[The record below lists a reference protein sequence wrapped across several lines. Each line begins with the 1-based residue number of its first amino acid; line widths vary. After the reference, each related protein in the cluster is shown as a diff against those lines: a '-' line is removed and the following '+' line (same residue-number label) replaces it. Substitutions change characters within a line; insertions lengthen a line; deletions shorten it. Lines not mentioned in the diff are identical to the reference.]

1 MGQVIKIY
9 MGLFFLLLEALAGM
23 GVVAAGVQTTAA
35 RDYHSDI
42 MEEVA
47 CSNFNAGVIEACI
60 EQAQEEGYQVKIE
73 PVIYDEDANIQLAS
87 VTLNYE
93 YAIPVLN
100 LFSKH
105 EIRGMAG

>member
-1 MGQVIKIY
+1 MGQVIKVY

-23 GVVAAGVQTTAA
+23 GIVAAGVQTAAA

-42 MEEVA
+42 MEEIS
-47 CSNFNAGVIEACI
+47 CSNFNDGVMEACI
-60 EQAQEEGYQVKIE
+60 NQAKKEGYEVNIE
-73 PVIYDEDANIQLAS
+73 PMVYDGESNIQLAS
-87 VTLNYE
+87 VVLNYE

-100 LFSKH
+100 LFSRH

>member
-9 MGLFFLLLEALAGM
+9 MGLFFLLLEALTGM
-23 GVVAAGVQTTAA
+23 GIVSAGVQTAAA

-42 MEEVA
+42 MEEIA
-47 CSNFNAGVIEACI
+47 CSNFNEGVMEVCV
-60 EQAQEEGYQVKIE
+60 EQAREAGYEVKIE
-73 PVIYDEDANIQLAS
+73 PVKYDEDANIQLAS

>member
-9 MGLFFLLLEALAGM
+9 MGLFFLLLEALTGM
-23 GVVAAGVQTTAA
+23 GVVSAGVQTAAA

-42 MEEVA
+42 MEEIV
-47 CSNFNAGVIEACI
+47 CSNFNEGVMDACVK
-60 EQAQEEGYQVKIE
+60 QAEEEGYQVKLE
-73 PVIYDEDANIQLAS
+73 PVIYDENANIQLVS

-100 LFSKH
+100 LFSNH

>member
-1 MGQVIKIY
+1 
-9 MGLFFLLLEALAGM
+9 
-23 GVVAAGVQTTAA
+23 
-35 RDYHSDI
+35 
-42 MEEVA
+42 MEEIA
-47 CSNFNAGVIEACI
+47 CSNFNTGVMEACI
-60 EQAQEEGYQVKIE
+60 EQAEEEGYQVKIE
-73 PVIYDEDANIQLAS
+73 PVIYDKDANIQLAS

>member
-9 MGLFFLLLEALAGM
+9 MGLFFLLLEALIGM
-23 GVVAAGVQTTAA
+23 GVVSAGVQSAAA
-35 RDYHSDI
+35 RDYHTDI
-42 MEEVA
+42 MEEIA
-47 CSNFNAGVIEACI
+47 CSNFNEGVMEACI
-60 EQAQEEGYQVKIE
+60 EQAQEVGYQVEIE
-73 PVIYDEDANIQLAS
+73 PVIYDADANIQLAS

-100 LFSKH
+100 LFSRH

>member
-1 MGQVIKIY
+1 MGQVIKVY
-9 MGLFFLLLEALAGM
+9 MGLFFLLLEAMTGM
-23 GVVAAGVQTTAA
+23 GVVAAGVQTEAA

-42 MEEVA
+42 MEEIV
-47 CSNFNAGVIEACI
+47 CSNFNAGVMEACV
-60 EQAQEEGYQVKIE
+60 EQAQKAGYQVEIE
-73 PVIYDEDANIQLAS
+73 AVVYDEDSNIQLAS
-87 VTLNYE
+87 VTLDYE

>member
-9 MGLFFLLLEALAGM
+9 MGLFFLLLEGLVGM
-23 GVVAAGVQTTAA
+23 GVVSAGVQTSAA

-42 MEEVA
+42 MEEIA
-47 CSNFNAGVIEACI
+47 CSNFNEGVMEACI
-60 EQAQEEGYQVKIE
+60 EQAQKEGYQVKIE
-73 PVIYDEDANIQLAS
+73 PIVYDDDTNIQLAF
-87 VTLNYE
+87 VTLDYE